1 MKKSN
6 VNFLKYDDKNFK
18 LLFKGIL
25 SKRGIVSH
33 NTTDIVKDI
42 ILKIRDKGDK
52 ALISMIKKYDHP
64 NIQSLNEIKIGYKL
78 LKSAYN
84 DLPINQKEALKFSLK
99 RIKKFHE
106 KQIPKPYSYIDDL
119 GVKLGLKY
127 NSIESVGFYVP
138 GGKALYPSSVLMNLI
153 PAVVAGVEKKILVS
167 PISLIDP
174 PKIILAAAYLSEV
187 KEFFSMGGAHSI
199 AALAYGTK
207 SIQNVD
213 KIVGP
218 GNSFVAEAKR
228 QVFGNVG
235 IDSIAGPSE
244 ILIVSDKK
252 SNPEWIA
259 YDLLSQSE
267 HDEEAQSILI
277 TDDMNFG
284 KTVEKCVKK
293 VLNTLPKKKI
303 ASASW
308 YNNGAIIITD
318 DISNSFK
325 LINQISPEHLQLSLK
340 EPNKFLNKIKNAG
353 AIFLGRY
360 TPEAVGDYVGGP
372 NHVLPTGGS
381 ARFSSGLG
389 VNDFIKRST
398 YMECNK
404 KNLSLLSKHASVLAD
419 AEGLYAHK
427 ISMQIRK

>member
-1 MKKSN
+1 MKKNN
-6 VNFLKYDDKNFK
+6 VKFLKYNDKNFK
-18 LLFKGIL
+18 FLFKNIL
-25 SKRGIVSH
+25 SKRGNISQNISDV
-33 NTTDIVKDI
+33 VREI
-42 ILKIRDKGDK
+42 ILKIRDNGDE
-52 ALISMIKKYDHP
+52 ALISMIKKYDYL
-64 NIQSLNEIKIGYKL
+64 NIQSLNEIKIGHKY
-78 LKSAYN
+78 LKSAYD
-84 DLPINQKEALKFSLK
+84 DLPIKQKEALKFSLK
-99 RIKKFHE
+99 RIKSFHE
-106 KQIPKPYSYIDDL
+106 KQLPTSYSYKDDL
-119 GVKLGLKY
+119 GVKLGLRF

-187 KEFFSMGGAHSI
+187 TEFFAMGGAHSI

-218 GNSFVAEAKR
+218 GNSYVTEAKR

-244 ILIVSDKK
+244 ILVVSDKK

-259 YDLLSQSE
+259 FDLLSQSE
-267 HDEEAQSILI
+267 HDQEAQSILI
-277 TDDMNFG
+277 TDDMNFA
-284 KTVEKCVKK
+284 KKVENFVKK
-293 VLNTLPKKKI
+293 ILNTLPRKEI

-308 YNNGAIIITD
+308 YNNGAIIIID
-318 DISNSFK
+318 NLSNSYK
-325 LINQISPEHLQLSLK
+325 LINEISPEHLQLSVNDPHKYLK
-340 EPNKFLNKIKNAG
+340 KIKNAG

-360 TPEAVGDYVGGP
+360 TPEAIGDYVGGP

-389 VNDFIKRST
+389 VYDFIKRST
-398 YMECNK
+398 YIECNK

-419 AEGLYAHK
+419 AEGLHAHK
-427 ISMQIRK
+427 ISMKIRK